1 MTDKRNEVIQYI
13 KNNIPM
19 ISFEGMDC
27 SYKETNSNRLSD
39 ILGIMGYEVEL
50 VSFPRYKNPSAYF
63 VEGYLSGN
71 IKVDGNTVKTNYK
84 LKESNVITIDYK
96 EPEELDVVKQDIPV
110 DIVYEDNDLLIVNKP
125 KGMVVHPSAGH
136 KDGTLVNALLYHCE
150 LSSIN
155 GTIRPGIVHRIDK
168 DTSGLLI
175 VAKNDKAHIKLSE
188 MIANKEVKRKYYALV
203 HGSIKHDYGT
213 IDAPIARNPKERK
226 EMAVIDEGKPSITHF
241 KVIDRFEKYTLIE
254 CELETGR
261 THQIRVHM
269 KYINHPLVG
278 DPVYGLRKTLNTNGQ
293 SLHSK
298 SIEFNHPITGEH
310 LYFET
315 EIPSYMV
322 DTMAKLDK

>member
-1 MTDKRNEVIQYI
+1 METKEIIYASPKSERIDKFLQNE
-13 KNNIPM
+13 
-19 ISFEGMDC
+19 
-27 SYKETNSNRLSD
+27 LSD
-39 ILGIMGYEVEL
+39 LSRTNIQNLI
-50 VSFPRYKNPSAYF
+50 S
-63 VEGYLSGN
+63 EGY

-110 DIVYEDNDLLIVNKP
+110 DIVYEDNDLLIVNKA

-175 VAKNDKAHIKLSE
+175 VAKNDKAHVKLSE

-269 KYINHPLVG
+269 KSINHVILGDSTYGSEDKNVKRQMLHAYKLEFLNPLDNKEYIFKG
-278 DPVYGLRKTLNTNGQ
+278 RLFDDF
-293 SLHSK
+293 
-298 SIEFNHPITGEH
+298 IEVAKRLKFNIEK
-310 LYFET
+310 Y
-315 EIPSYMV
+315 S
-322 DTMAKLDK
+322 

>member
-1 MTDKRNEVIQYI
+1 METKEIIYASPKSERIDKFLQNE
-13 KNNIPM
+13 
-19 ISFEGMDC
+19 
-27 SYKETNSNRLSD
+27 LSD
-39 ILGIMGYEVEL
+39 LSRTNIQNLI
-50 VSFPRYKNPSAYF
+50 S
-63 VEGYLSGN
+63 EGY

-175 VAKNDKAHIKLSE
+175 VAKNDKAHVKLSE

-269 KYINHPLVG
+269 KSINHVILGDSTYGNEDKNVKRQMLHAYKLEFLNPLDNKEYIFKG
-278 DPVYGLRKTLNTNGQ
+278 RLFDDF
-293 SLHSK
+293 
-298 SIEFNHPITGEH
+298 IEVAKRLKFNIEK
-310 LYFET
+310 Y
-315 EIPSYMV
+315 S
-322 DTMAKLDK
+322 

>member
-1 MTDKRNEVIQYI
+1 
-13 KNNIPM
+13 
-19 ISFEGMDC
+19 
-27 SYKETNSNRLSD
+27 
-39 ILGIMGYEVEL
+39 
-50 VSFPRYKNPSAYF
+50 
-63 VEGYLSGN
+63 
-71 IKVDGNTVKTNYK
+71 
-84 LKESNVITIDYK
+84 
-96 EPEELDVVKQDIPV
+96 
-110 DIVYEDNDLLIVNKP
+110 
-125 KGMVVHPSAGH
+125 MVVHPSVGH
-136 KDGTLVNALLYHCE
+136 KDGTLVNALLFHSE

-175 VAKNDKAHIKLSE
+175 VAKNDKAHVKLSE
-188 MIANKEVKRKYYALV
+188 MIANKDVKRKYYALV

-241 KVIDRFEKYTLIE
+241 KVVDRFEKYTLIE

-278 DPVYGLRKTLNTNGQ
+278 DPVYGPRKTLNTNGQ
-293 SLHSK
+293 ALHSK
-298 SIEFNHPITGEH
+298 SIEFNHPITGKH

-315 EIPSYMV
+315 EIPEYMV
-322 DTMAKLDK
+322 ETMSKLDK